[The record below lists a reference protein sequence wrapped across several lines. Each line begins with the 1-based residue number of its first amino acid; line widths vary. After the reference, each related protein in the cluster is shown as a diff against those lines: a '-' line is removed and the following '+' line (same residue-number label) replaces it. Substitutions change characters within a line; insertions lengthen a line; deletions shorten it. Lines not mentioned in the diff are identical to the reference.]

1 MKRFSRFSIISL
13 SLLLLLTLFAVTVYA
28 QNYDISN
35 AFGEVAKVI
44 NSIAKA
50 FRSTAVIE
58 GFVRFA
64 FWIFIF
70 AGISAA
76 NSKVENKMMQRAI
89 YVMAAILATYGAFRV
104 PSKLIVGLFNFPYA
118 VIVILWGLVVPIA
131 GFLLTKKIFPD
142 EEKRSHRF
150 GRAVLFLLM
159 VLLMFNIMDV
169 IQKSAGPDTAVFM
182 RMLWPVRIG
191 AAIALLFG
199 LVNLA
204 MALGGDKAVDAVRNR
219 LGLGAGAGAT
229 GTHPT
234 PPGAGAAAHPRDE
247 AVIRD
252 LERQMAQF
260 HNAVFLVPDNIEH
273 TATHIQTQLMTDIAG
288 LLHPPLVP
296 APLPAGTTLT
306 IPFLRSLPPAALAAV
321 RTRAALTVTEVGA
334 FQTSAITPART
345 LMETIFTRGHSTHQ
359 YPNCSA
365 SIVRQFEHAVAQFLI
380 SEALLAH
387 IGAFAASI

>member
-1 MKRFSRFSIISL
+1 MKRFSRFSIIFL
-13 SLLLLLTLFAVTVYA
+13 SLLLLFTLFAAVVYA

-64 FWIFIF
+64 FWVFIF

-76 NSKVENKMMQRAI
+76 NSKVENKMVQRTI
-89 YVMAAILATYGAFRV
+89 HVLAAILATYGAFRV
-104 PSKLIVGLFNFPYA
+104 PSKLIIGLFNFPYA

-204 MALGGDKAVDAVRNR
+204 MALGGDKAVEA
-219 LGLGAGAGAT
+219 LGEKLGIKKKEEEGAPGAAP
-229 GTHPT
+229 H
-234 PPGAGAAAHPRDE
+234 GAGAAAHAPPPPNPAE
-247 AVIRD
+247 ITKLQNEIGNFVSAIGNPSV
-252 LERQMAQF
+252 A
-260 HNAVFLVPDNIEH
+260 AGPAGPG
-273 TATHIQTQLMTDIAG
+273 TGAAG
-288 LLHPPLVP
+288 LFAVLEGAIAKYNTEIHGAANDAARRTA
-296 APLPAGTTLT
+296 APTHM
-306 IPFLRSLPPAALAAV
+306 AALNTLQTELGNQ
-321 RTRAALTVTEVGA
+321 RKRMGDILHNDQYLNCGEPYRRAFEGA
-334 FQTSAITPART
+334 I
-345 LMETIFTRGHSTHQ
+345 
-359 YPNCSA
+359 
-365 SIVRQFEHAVAQFLI
+365 AQFLRI
-380 SEALLAH
+380 ENNFTQMFYQTIRWL
-387 IGAFAASI
+387 

>member
-50 FRSTAVIE
+50 FRSTVVIE

-64 FWIFIF
+64 FWVFIF

-76 NSKVENKMMQRAI
+76 NSKIENKMMKRA
-89 YVMAAILATYGAFRV
+89 VHVLAAILATYGAFRV
-104 PSKLIVGLFNFPYA
+104 TSKLIIGLFNFPYA

-150 GRAVLFLLM
+150 GRAVLFLLL

-204 MALGGDKAVDAVRNR
+204 MALGGDKAVDAVRER
-219 LGLGAGAGAT
+219 LGLGTGAGTT
-229 GTHPT
+229 GTPAA
-234 PPGAGAAAHPRDE
+234 PGAAAPPAPRDE
-247 AVIRD
+247 AVIGD
-252 LERQMAQF
+252 LQRQMAQF
-260 HNAVFLVPDNIEH
+260 HNAVVLVPNNIEH
-273 TATHIQTQLMTDIAG
+273 TTTYIQTQLMTDIAG
-288 LLHPPLVP
+288 LLHPPLIP
-296 APLPAGTTLT
+296 APLPVGTNLGDIRTY
-306 IPFLRSLPPAALAAV
+306 RALPPAALAAV
-321 RTRAALTVTEVGA
+321 RTRAVLTVTEVGA

-359 YPNCSA
+359 YGNCTEA
-365 SIVRQFEHAVAQFLI
+365 LVRQFEHAVAQFLT

-387 IGAFAASI
+387 TGAFAASI